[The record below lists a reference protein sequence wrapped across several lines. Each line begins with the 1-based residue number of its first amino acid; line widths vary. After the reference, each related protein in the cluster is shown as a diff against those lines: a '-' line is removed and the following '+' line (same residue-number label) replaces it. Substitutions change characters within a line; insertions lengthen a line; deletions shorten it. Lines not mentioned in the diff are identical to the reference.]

1 MRFINVLAAQIIFEE
16 PKKKIRFS
24 ASPHSGYHFYQ
35 SIMPVVDKS
44 LQIQIAFYFHFHL
57 FFLRKYAVF
66 GCKDTD
72 LIEN

>member
-16 PKKKIRFS
+16 PEKQIRFS

-35 SIMPVVDKS
+35 SVMPVIDKP
-44 LQIQIAFYFHFHL
+44 LQVQIAFYFHSCL

-66 GCKDTD
+66 SRKDTD